1 MIAAPLNGTA
11 AVVTGAAGQ
20 LGRGFVAALRGAGAA
35 VVGLDLVAGP
45 ETDVVVDVTDRD
57 SVDAARAEVERRV
70 GPASVLITAAGI
82 DRPPSEA
89 GRTTTVEAITLE
101 EFRATV
107 DVNLTGTFACIQSF
121 GAAMAAGGGGSI
133 ITIGSLYA
141 TVAPEP
147 RFYDHLDVDPPFLKP
162 PAYAGSKAG
171 VLGITRYFA
180 RLWGPAGVRV
190 NALSPGGV
198 QAGQDPTFVAKYTAR
213 VPLGRMATLEDLTGP
228 VLFLASDASRYVTGQ
243 ELRVDGG
250 FTA

>member
-1 MIAAPLNGTA
+1 MTAAPLHGVV
-11 AVVTGAAGQ
+11 AVVTGAGGQ
-20 LGRGFVAALRGAGAA
+20 LGRSFVAALRAAGAQ
-35 VVGLDLVAGP
+35 VVGLDVVAGP
-45 ETDVVVDVTDRD
+45 ATDVMVDVTDRA
-57 SVDAARAEVERRV
+57 SVDAARADVERSAGR
-70 GPASVLITAAGI
+70 ASVLVTAAGV
-82 DRPPSEA
+82 DRPPSAME
-89 GRTTTVEAITLE
+89 TTTNVEAITLE
-101 EFRATV
+101 EFRTTV
-107 DVNLTGTFACIQSF
+107 DVNLTGTFSCIQSF
-121 GAAMAAGGGGSI
+121 GSAMAADGGGSI

-190 NALSPGGV
+190 NTLSPGGV
-198 QAGQDPTFVAKYTAR
+198 QADQDPTFVAKYTDR

-228 VLFLASDASRYVTGQ
+228 LLFLASDASRYVTGH